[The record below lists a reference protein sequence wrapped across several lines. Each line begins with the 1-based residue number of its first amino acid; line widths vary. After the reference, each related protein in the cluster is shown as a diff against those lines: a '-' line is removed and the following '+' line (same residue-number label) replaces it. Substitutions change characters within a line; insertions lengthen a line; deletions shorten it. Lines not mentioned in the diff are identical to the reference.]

1 MKETYNSNSIQVLE
15 GLEAVRKRPGMYIGA
30 TNVRGLHHLVW
41 EIIDNSIDEALAG
54 YCNKIEIIINEDE
67 SITVK
72 DNGRGIP
79 TGIHS
84 KTKVSTL
91 ETVFTVLHAGGK
103 FDSDTYKISGG
114 LHGVGASV
122 VNALS
127 KYLKVEVNREGE
139 KYLMEFHNGGK
150 ILSPIQK
157 VGTTNEQGT
166 IVTFKPDSEIF
177 KETTIFNFSTIEK
190 RIKQL
195 AFLNKGLHI
204 SLLDHRD
211 EENTFVEYNFKNGIK
226 DYVSELNKTI
236 GLPLNDIFYVEGTE
250 ENIMVEF
257 GLQYNDSY
265 TENFFSFCNNINTH
279 EGGTHEEGTKL
290 ALVRELNNYIK
301 NNNKGNKNSNEE
313 KYTWDD
319 IKEGLTVIISVRH
332 PDPQYEGQTKTKL
345 GNSEVKKIVS
355 NIVGKGL
362 ASFLLENPED
372 SKNIFEKIALSLKAR
387 IAAQRAKES
396 TRRKNAMESFSLPGK
411 LSDCETKNAE
421 IAELYIV
428 EGNSAGG
435 SAKAGRDR
443 KFQAI
448 LPLKGKILNVEKA
461 SQLKVFEN
469 NEINSIITALGAGIK
484 EEFNGKKLRY
494 HKVIIMTDADVDG
507 SHIRILLLT
516 FFYRYMK
523 DLIENGNVYIA
534 QPPLYKIQNGNN
546 VKYAYSD
553 FELGEYKEELKTK
566 KINNFTIQRYKG
578 LGEMN
583 PEQLWETTMDPT
595 NRVLL
600 KVSVNDAFDANLI
613 CTELMGENVEPRKK
627 FIKENAKYV
636 KNLDI

>member
-30 TNVRGLHHLVW
+30 TNIRGLHHLVW

-54 YCNKIEIIINEDE
+54 YCDKIEIIINDDE

-127 KYLKVEVNREGE
+127 NYLKVEVNRDGE
-139 KYLMEFHNGGK
+139 KYLMEFYNGGK

-166 IVTFKPDSEIF
+166 TVTFKPDPEIF

-195 AFLNKGLHI
+195 AFLNKGLNI

-301 NNNKGNKNSNEE
+301 NNKGNKNNNEE

-332 PDPQYEGQTKTKL
+332 PEPQYEGQTKTKL

-553 FELGEYKEELKTK
+553 LELGEYKEELKAK